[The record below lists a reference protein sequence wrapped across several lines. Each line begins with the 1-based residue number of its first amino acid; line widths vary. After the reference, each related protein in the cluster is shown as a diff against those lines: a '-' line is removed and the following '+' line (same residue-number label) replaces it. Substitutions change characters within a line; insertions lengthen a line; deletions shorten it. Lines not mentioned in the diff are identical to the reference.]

1 MRSPD
6 LIMDRILR
14 FLGHDPALRGPAA
27 SVTSGTSSLGSAQG
41 GEAAAAQ
48 QQQRQLVIRWPPANA
63 SSFSG
68 RGGSRGG
75 SEGGGRAGGS
85 SSGIGFEPRKGLGKE
100 IDAAFRAK
108 KTSGWSLP
116 DR

>member
-1 MRSPD
+1 MLSPD
-6 LIMDRILR
+6 IVMDRILR
-14 FLGHDPALRGPAA
+14 FLGHDPALRAPAA
-27 SVTSGTSSLGSAQG
+27 AAVTSGTSSLGNALV
-41 GEAAAAQ
+41 GETAAAQ
-48 QQQRQLVIRWPPANA
+48 QQQLVIRWPPANA